1 MSRSRARRSS
11 LAGRL
16 SMGRNKALVE
26 RGKHMATIVMT
37 EDETE
42 TYDNG
47 TEEQQTRL
55 MRELRD
61 RAREIGGTVEIHTLD
76 GIVAD
81 VVQ

>member
-1 MSRSRARRSS
+1 
-11 LAGRL
+11 
-16 SMGRNKALVE
+16 
-26 RGKHMATIVMT
+26 MATIVMT